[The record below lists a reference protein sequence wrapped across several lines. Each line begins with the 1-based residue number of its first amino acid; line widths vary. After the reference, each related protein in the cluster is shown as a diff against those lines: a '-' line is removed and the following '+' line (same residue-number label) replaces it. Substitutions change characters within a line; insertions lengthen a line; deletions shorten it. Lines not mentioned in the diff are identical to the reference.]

1 MQKNELLRKENNIVR
16 ILAEAGDEVLY
27 IQCKGIK
34 APMPEWCMASK
45 FKEYKPC
52 TEDELLELHGV
63 KIVQEEKLEAKERNS
78 ARERYAVIAPVLLCM
93 EDESA
98 ITRTQMIER
107 TAKEHG
113 VTKQTVR
120 NYLKMYLTYNS
131 VSALVRKHRTAKE
144 KPLSDDEKNI
154 RWAINKY
161 YYCRKKNS
169 LNTAYKLMLK
179 EKYTNAEGILEEEYP
194 SFNQFRYWYAKN
206 KKYMSYYISREGKT
220 GFMRNHR
227 VLIGDNVQAF
237 AAAPGVGMADS
248 TIVDLYIVSD
258 DRTKVVGRPVL
269 VALLDGYS
277 YLCMGYSL
285 GWEGGEYSLQ
295 SLMINV
301 VTNKKEHCHKF
312 GIEITEEEWPC
323 CGLPGCIVTDRGSDY
338 AGNTYGQIAE
348 LGVKII
354 NLEAYRADAKG
365 VVEKF
370 FDIIQNFFKPYLKGS
385 GVVAEEYLERG
396 SYFADYKEKSCLTLR
411 EFETI
416 LLRCIIHYNSKHIIK
431 NFPFTEEMLE
441 LGIKPYSNCIWEYG
455 MEHLRGC
462 NVLPDVA
469 KEQIILTL
477 LPRTEGSF
485 SRFGLRVNS
494 LRYFTEGFF
503 ERCLKGGK
511 VTVAYDRADVSCVW
525 IYEDGKY
532 TRFDLIES
540 RYQGKDLE
548 AVLAMKKRQNEI
560 IGQEQQQS
568 IQSEINLVSHI
579 QTIKQNAIT
588 ETNPDVK
595 NIRGTREEE
604 RKKRHINHVKEAG
617 LQDD

>member
-1 MQKNELLRKENNIVR
+1 MQKNELLRKEDNIVR
-16 ILAEAGDEVLY
+16 ILAEAGEEVLY
-27 IQCKGIK
+27 IQCKGTK

-45 FKEYKPC
+45 FKEYRPC

-63 KIVQEEKLEAKERNS
+63 KIVQEEKLEAKER
-78 ARERYAVIAPVLLCM
+78 
-93 EDESA
+93 

-237 AAAPGVGMADS
+237 AAAPGIGMADS
-248 TIVDLYIVSD
+248 TIADLYIVSD
-258 DRTKVVGRPVL
+258 DRAKVIGRPVMT
-269 VALLDGYS
+269 ALLDGYS
-277 YLCMGYSL
+277 YLCLGYSL

-295 SLMINV
+295 TLMINV
-301 VTNKKEHCHKF
+301 VTNKKEYCHKF
-312 GIEITEEEWPC
+312 GIEITEKEWPS
-323 CGLPGCIVTDRGSDY
+323 GLPGCIVTDRGSDY
-338 AGNTYGQIAE
+338 AGNTYGQLAE
-348 LGVKII
+348 LGIRII

-370 FDIIQNFFKPYLKGS
+370 FDIIQNFFKPYLKGA
-385 GVVAEEYLERG
+385 GVVADEYLERG
-396 SYFADYKEKSCLTLR
+396 SYFGDYKEKSCLTLK

-431 NFPFTEEMLE
+431 NFPYTEEMLE
-441 LGIKPYSNCIWEYG
+441 LNVKPYSKSIWQYG
-455 MEHLRGC
+455 IENLRGC
-462 NVLPDVA
+462 NVLQNIT

-477 LPRTEGSF
+477 LPRAEGSF
-485 SRFGLRVNS
+485 SRFGVCQVFCVS
-494 LRYFTEGFF
+494 FYFQ
-503 ERCLKGGK
+503 
-511 VTVAYDRADVSCVW
+511 VADYY
-525 IYEDGKY
+525 I
-532 TRFDLIES
+532 
-540 RYQGKDLE
+540 
-548 AVLAMKKRQNEI
+548 
-560 IGQEQQQS
+560 
-568 IQSEINLVSHI
+568 VSHFFKFNNSHISGFVPVACHPWKAGCGQAPSLI
-579 QTIKQNAIT
+579 QGGCSIFYTVPQ
-588 ETNPDVK
+588 
-595 NIRGTREEE
+595 R
-604 RKKRHINHVKEAG
+604 AG
-617 LQDD
+617 KALSLQHLPQGMTLSL

>member
-1 MQKNELLRKENNIVR
+1 MQKNELLRKEDNIVR

-34 APMPEWCMASK
+34 APMPEWCRASE
-45 FKEYKPC
+45 FKEYRPC
-52 TEDELLELHGV
+52 SEDELLELHGV
-63 KIVQEEKLEAKERNS
+63 KIVQEEKLEAKERNA

-113 VTKQTVR
+113 ITKQTVR

-131 VSALVRKHRTAKE
+131 ISALVRKHRTAKE

-161 YYCRKKNS
+161 YYSRKKNS

-179 EKYTNAEGILEEEYP
+179 ERYTNAEGILEEEYP

-227 VLIGDNVQAF
+227 VLVGDNVQAF

-258 DRTKVVGRPVL
+258 DRTKVTGRPIL
-269 VALLDGYS
+269 TALLDGYS
-277 YLCMGYSL
+277 YLCLGYSL

-295 SLMINV
+295 SLMVNV

-312 GIEITEEEWPC
+312 GIEIIEEEWP

-370 FDIIQNFFKPYLKGS
+370 FDVIQNFFKPYLKGA

-396 SYFADYKEKSCLTLR
+396 SYFGNYKEKSCLTLK

-416 LLRCIIHYNSKHIIK
+416 LLRCIIHYNSKHIIR

-441 LGIKPYSNCIWEYG
+441 LEIKPYSNSIWKYG

-462 NVLPDVA
+462 NVLQDVT

-477 LPRTEGSF
+477 LPRTDGSF
-485 SRFGLRVNS
+485 SRFGLKVNG
-494 LRYFTEGFF
+494 LRYFCEGFF
-503 ERCLKGGK
+503 ERCLGGGK
-511 VTVAYDRADVSCVW
+511 VTAAYDRTDVSCVW
-525 IYEDGKY
+525 LFEEGKY
-532 TRFDLIES
+532 TRFDLIEA
-540 RYQGKDLE
+540 RYQNKDLE
-548 AVLAMKKRQNEI
+548 AVLAMKKKQNEI
-560 IGQEQQQS
+560 IEKEQQQS
-568 IQSEINLVSHI
+568 IQSEINLASHI
-579 QTIKQNAIT
+579 QAIKQNAIT
-588 ETNPDVK
+588 EISPDVK

-604 RKKRHINHVKEAG
+604 RKRRHINHVKEAG
-617 LQDD
+617 LQDG

>member
-1 MQKNELLRKENNIVR
+1 MQKNQLLKNNDNEIVR
-16 ILAEAGDEVLY
+16 ILAVNGDEVLY
-27 IQCKGIK
+27 ISCNKEKKG
-34 APMPEWCMASK
+34 MPQWASVSV
-45 FKEYKPC
+45 FSGYLICPE
-52 TEDELLELHGV
+52 EELQQLWGIGLAEEGELEV
-63 KIVQEEKLEAKERNS
+63 KERKT
-78 ARERYAVIAPVLLCM
+78 AIWRYAVIAPVLSFL
-93 EDESA
+93 EDDRLRPEA
-98 ITRTQMIER
+98 IRRAAEQNHI
-107 TAKEHG
+107 
-113 VTKQTVR
+113 TKQTVR
-120 NYLKMYLTYNS
+120 NYLQRYLIFNN
-131 VSALVRKHRTAKE
+131 VSALVPKKRTIKE
-144 KPLSDDEKNI
+144 KPLSGDEKNI
-154 RWAINKY
+154 WWAINKY
-161 YYCRKKNS
+161 YYSRKKNS

-179 EKYTNAEGILEEEYP
+179 ERYTNAEGILEEEYP
-194 SFNQFRYWYAKN
+194 SFNQFGYWYAKN

-269 VALLDGYS
+269 AALLDGYS
-277 YLCMGYSL
+277 YLCLGYSL

-295 SLMINV
+295 SLMVNV

-312 GIEITEEEWPC
+312 GIEITEEEWP

-370 FDIIQNFFKPYLKGS
+370 FDIIQNFFKPHLKGA

-396 SYFADYKEKSCLTLR
+396 SYFGNYKEKSCLTLK

-431 NFPFTEEMLE
+431 NFHFTEEMLE
-441 LGIKPYSNCIWEYG
+441 LNVKPYSNSIWKYG

-462 NVLPDVA
+462 NVFQNVT

-477 LPRTEGSF
+477 LPRTDGSF
-485 SRFGLRVNS
+485 SRFGLKVNG
-494 LRYFTEGFF
+494 LRYFCEGFF
-503 ERCLKGGK
+503 ERCLGGGK
-511 VTVAYDRADVSCVW
+511 VTAAYDRTDVSCVW
-525 IYEDGKY
+525 LYEDGEY

-540 RYQGKDLE
+540 RYQGKDIE
-548 AVLAMKKRQNEI
+548 AVLDMKERQKEI
-560 IGQEQQQS
+560 TNREQQQS
-568 IQSEINLVSHI
+568 IQSEIDLVSHI
-579 QTIKQNAIT
+579 QAIKHNAAT
-588 ETNPDVK
+588 ETSPDVK
-595 NIRGTREEE
+595 NMRETREEE
-604 RKKRHINHVKEAG
+604 RKKRHINYAKEAG
-617 LQDD
+617 LHDN